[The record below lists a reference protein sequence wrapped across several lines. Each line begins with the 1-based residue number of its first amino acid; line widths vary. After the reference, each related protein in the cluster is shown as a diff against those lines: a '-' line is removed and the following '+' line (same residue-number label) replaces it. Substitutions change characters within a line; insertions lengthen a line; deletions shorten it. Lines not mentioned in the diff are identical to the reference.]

1 MTVIKPLIIISDT
14 KNISIKK
21 VNKMIKKFVKA
32 NNVNNFVPY
41 EQLTYDIVCSWLNDT
56 IDVETLDLNLD
67 AQIETQVNPPIVV
80 LPLPFVNP

>member
-32 NNVNNFVPY
+32 NNVNN
-41 EQLTYDIVCSWLNDT
+41 
-56 IDVETLDLNLD
+56 IDED
-67 AQIETQVNPPIVV
+67 VNISTNEV
-80 LPLPFVNP
+80 LLLYLFYLLKY

>member
-32 NNVNNFVPY
+32 NNVNN
-41 EQLTYDIVCSWLNDT
+41 
-56 IDVETLDLNLD
+56 IDED
-67 AQIETQVNPPIVV
+67 VNISTTEV
-80 LPLPFVNP
+80 LLLYLFYLLK

>member
-32 NNVNNFVPY
+32 NNVNN
-41 EQLTYDIVCSWLNDT
+41 
-56 IDVETLDLNLD
+56 IDED
-67 AQIETQVNPPIVV
+67 VNISTNEV
-80 LPLPFVNP
+80 LLLYLFYLLK